1 MLDDEELEMLVV
13 LRMSRHSIKCM
24 RAHSNHLT
32 AHERP
37 DYRLPIVFAL
47 FAHMFVF
54 VFVRSWLFG
63 VRGEPV
69 REQLR
74 FANVRSCSFVMVIC
88 TNTDP

>member
-13 LRMSRHSIKCM
+13 LRMNRHFIKYM

-37 DYRLPIVFAL
+37 DSRLPIVFAL

-54 VFVRSWLFG
+54 VFVRGCLGSGGSLFANSR
-63 VRGEPV
+63 V
-69 REQLR
+69 